1 MTPEERRR
9 IDDTAQRVQWH
20 LDEIERLFKPGVKIT
35 LLVRTPSH
43 PDGGRDFLMTNDR
56 VGDAIAAI
64 RRRILAG
71 EDAIRERPI

>member
-9 IDDTAQRVQWH
+9 IDDAAQRVQWH

-43 PDGGRDFLMTNDR
+43 PDGSRDFLMTNDR

-71 EDAIRERPI
+71 EDAIRERPL